1 MGLLRELFDE
11 LIPLPDQAEYHFPE
25 PNLKVSKMNFGYSIL
40 NLFFQILDCVLAP
53 YMTYLFLFG
62 KLNFGLFNWFFL
74 IVGISITLFSWI
86 QFIYYF
92 VSPSDNYVNPI
103 LGRFFGETAIGLL
116 LASIFRISLTS
127 RIK

>member
-11 LIPLPDQAEYHFPE
+11 LIPLPDQAEYHFTE

-103 LGRFFGETAIGLL
+103 LGRYFFLIAIVLL
-116 LASIFRISLTS
+116 LASIFRIPLTS

>member
-25 PNLKVSKMNFGYSIL
+25 PNLKVSKINFGYSIL
-40 NLFFQILDCVLAP
+40 NLFFQILDCVLVL
-53 YMTYLFLFG
+53 YMTYLFIFG

-74 IVGISITLFSWI
+74 ILGASITLFSWI

-92 VSPSDNYVNPI
+92 VSPPDNYVNPI
-103 LGRFFGETAIGLL
+103 LGRLLGETAIGLVI
-116 LASIFRISLTS
+116 ASIFRIPLTS
-127 RIK
+127 KIK